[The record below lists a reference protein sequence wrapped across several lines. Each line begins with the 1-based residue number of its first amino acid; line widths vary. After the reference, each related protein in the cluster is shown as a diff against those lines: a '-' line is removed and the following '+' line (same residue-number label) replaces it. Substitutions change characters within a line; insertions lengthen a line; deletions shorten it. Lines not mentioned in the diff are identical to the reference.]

1 MPEIGNNTVK
11 ADINLVDETF
21 DVSQSGSYH
30 LSIQIESGKFS
41 YCVFNTLTNKY
52 IVLRSYPFNVTNP
65 LSFSGKSSLANAFFP
80 IFENDNLLSLTYKSS
95 SLLWISPRY
104 TLVPEHLFDPG
115 TKDVYLTFNQGAVKD
130 EQILHRH
137 IRPANS
143 YCVFSC
149 PDELLNLIL
158 TYQPRIRLFHQSE
171 PFIESVLAGSSSAD
185 AMDMAIYY
193 YHSWLDVVLVKNRKL
208 MYYNSF
214 LINAPAD
221 SFYYLLGVTNL
232 FDIVLLSTKLKY
244 AGNHKQMPPEIEI
257 LKGYVG
263 SITDFEPFN
272 AFAYSHYITE
282 PFRRNF
288 IHLFNLYGCE

>member
-11 ADINLVDETF
+11 ADIDLVDGTF

-30 LSIQIESGKFS
+30 LSIQIEPGKFS
-41 YCVFNTLTNKY
+41 YCVFNTLNNKY
-52 IVLRSYPFNVTNP
+52 IVLRSYLLTVIDP
-65 LSFSGKSSLANAFFP
+65 LTFTGNSLLVSAYFP

-115 TKDVYLTFNQGAVKD
+115 VKDVYLTFNQGAVKD
-130 EQILHRH
+130 EQILHRPV
-137 IRPANS
+137 RSANS

-158 TYQPRIRLFHQSE
+158 TFQPRIRLFHQCE
-171 PFIESVLAGSSSAD
+171 PFIESLLAGSAPTNE
-185 AMDMAIYY
+185 MDLAIYY
-193 YHSWLDVVLVKNRKL
+193 YHRWLDVVLVKNKKL
-208 MYYNSF
+208 MFYNSF

-232 FDIVLLSTKLKY
+232 FDIVLLSKKLKY
-244 AGNHKQMPPEIEI
+244 AGDLKQMPHEIEI

-263 SITDFEPFN
+263 SITDIIPSST
-272 AFAYSHYITE
+272 FAYSHYITE